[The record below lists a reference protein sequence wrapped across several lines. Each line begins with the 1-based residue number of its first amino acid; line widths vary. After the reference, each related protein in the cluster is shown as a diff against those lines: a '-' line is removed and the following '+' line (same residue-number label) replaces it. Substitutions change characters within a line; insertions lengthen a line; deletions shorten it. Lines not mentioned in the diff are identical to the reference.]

1 MALLSVKELQ
11 VSYGNVGA
19 VKKVSFDVEEGT
31 MVTLLGANGAGKS
44 TILKAIAGAIARRQG
59 EVLFD
64 GGDISR
70 ASAASIV
77 KSGVSLVP
85 EGRHVFPESSVEE
98 NLRLGAY
105 VLGKSQAAEQMEKV
119 FSYFPILKERL
130 RQRAGTLSGGEQQML
145 AIGRSLMSRPRLL
158 LMDEPSTGLAP
169 LLVQKIFQ
177 IVDSIKRKDRVT
189 ILLAEQN
196 ANMALS
202 FADYGYVLSL
212 GRISLKGPSS
222 ELIRHEEIRK
232 AYLGN

>member
-1 MALLSVKELQ
+1 MALLGVKELQ
-11 VSYGNVGA
+11 VAYGNVGA

-31 MVTLLGANGAGKS
+31 MVTMLGANGAGKS
-44 TILKAIAGAIARRQG
+44 TILKAIAGAIEHRQG
-59 EVLFD
+59 EVMFD

-105 VLGKSQAAEQMEKV
+105 VLGKNQAAEQMEKV

-169 LLVQKIFQ
+169 LLVRKIFQ

-202 FADYGYVLSL
+202 FADYGYVLEL
-212 GRISLKGPSS
+212 GRISLNGPSS

>member
-11 VSYGNVGA
+11 VAYGNVGA

-31 MVTLLGANGAGKS
+31 MVTMLGANGAGKS
-44 TILKAIAGAIARRQG
+44 TILKAIAGAIEHRQG
-59 EVLFD
+59 EVMFD

-85 EGRHVFPESSVEE
+85 EGRHVFRESSVGE

-105 VLGKSQAAEQMEKV
+105 VLRKSQVAEQMEKV

-130 RQRAGTLSGGEQQML
+130 RQIAGTLSGGEQQML

-169 LLVQKIFQ
+169 LLVRKIFQ
-177 IVDSIKRKDRVT
+177 IVDSIKRKDGVT

-196 ANMALS
+196 ANMALT
-202 FADYGYVLSL
+202 FADYGYVLEL

-222 ELIRHEEIRK
+222 ELICHEEIRK